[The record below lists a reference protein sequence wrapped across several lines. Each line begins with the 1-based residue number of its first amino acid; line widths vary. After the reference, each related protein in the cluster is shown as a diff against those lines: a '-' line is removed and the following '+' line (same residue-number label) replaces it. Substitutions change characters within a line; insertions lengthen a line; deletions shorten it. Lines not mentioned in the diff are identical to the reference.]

1 MQRKAGIGL
10 SIVDVCVKDILKRFP
25 LNPEGELQGL
35 NWPDWLDAEI
45 FNMGPDPAAV
55 MEEGTEVLGH
65 YEPMAS
71 PGRIVLHRRELAAFF
86 WHQARDIFLAGYH
99 VEAND
104 LQNMCHMVVM
114 KVYTHEQF
122 HHFCDV
128 ARHLFGSRYDRMR
141 EEALAV
147 TWSYFQM
154 DALRWQWSTKEARL
168 SSGIYRSLLPKL
180 YGYRAPGY
188 RDWVN
193 YKAKPDFE
201 MELIHYIGPASS
213 GYLDR
218 NGINMSEVLLKILD
232 VTKSQAVA
240 EEIM

>member
-1 MQRKAGIGL
+1 M

-25 LNPEGELQGL
+25 LNSEGELLGMS
-35 NWPDWLDAEI
+35 WPDWLDAELD
-45 FNMGPDPAAV
+45 NMGPEPAAV

-71 PGRIVLHRRELAAFF
+71 PGRIVLHREELASFF
-86 WHQARDIFLAGYH
+86 WHQARNIFRAGYH

-154 DALRWQWSTKEARL
+154 EALRWQWSSKEARL
-168 SSGIYRSLLPKL
+168 SSGIYRSMLPKL
-180 YGYRAPGY
+180 FEYRAPGY

-201 MELIHYIGPASS
+201 MELIRYIGPVSS
-213 GYLDR
+213 TTMEH
-218 NGINMSEVLLKILD
+218 NGIDMNAVLVSIFES
-232 VTKSQAVA
+232 TKAKGVV
-240 EEIM
+240 EEIR

>member
-1 MQRKAGIGL
+1 M
-10 SIVDVCVKDILKRFP
+10 SIVDVCVKDILKRVS
-25 LNPEGELQGL
+25 LSSEGELQGL
-35 NWPDWLDAEI
+35 SWPDWLDAELL
-45 FNMGPDPAAV
+45 NMGPEPAAV

-71 PGRIVLHRRELAAFF
+71 PGRIVLHREELAAFF
-86 WHQARDIFLAGYH
+86 WHQARNIFRAGYH
-99 VEAND
+99 MEAND

-154 DALRWQWSTKEARL
+154 EAQRLQWSSKEARL

-180 YGYRAPGY
+180 FEYRAVGY

-201 MELIHYIGPASS
+201 MELIRYTGPASS
-213 GYLDR
+213 TR
-218 NGINMSEVLLKILD
+218 MEHNGIDMNAVLIS
-232 VTKSQAVA
+232 VFESTKAKGVV
-240 EEIM
+240 EEIQ